1 MVTVHD
7 LPHREAFM
15 FAKVRSAVPRGV
27 EALPVQVEVDARPGL
42 PALAV
47 VGLPDPAV
55 REARE
60 RVLAAIRHLGCRIE
74 TKSIVVNLS
83 PAEER
88 KEGALLDL
96 AMAAGVL
103 VAAGLL
109 GDGAGAAE
117 WLVGE
122 LSLDGALRPVRGVL
136 PIVEAAT
143 AAGAAVVLPAA
154 NLAEAAV
161 VRGARLLPAATL
173 ADVVAHLRGDRPLL
187 LRHGGKG
194 AHPPAPPDSAPDLAE
209 VAGHEVAKRAL
220 EIAAAGG
227 HHMLMLGP
235 PGSGKT
241 MLAQRLPGI
250 LPPLDEAEALAT
262 TKVYSVAPGVP
273 RPDGLVTQRPFR
285 APHHTISAA
294 GLVGGGINPRPG
306 EISLAHNGV
315 LFLDE
320 VSEFRRD
327 VLEALRQPLEAGR
340 VVIARSAGTLAFPA
354 RFQLVSA
361 ANPCPCGHLGDPRR
375 ECTCTPP
382 AVRAYRAR
390 LSGPLLDRIDL
401 QLEVASVP
409 YRDLA
414 RASAGERSAAVRE
427 RVQRA
432 RALAA
437 ARFGDGTRHANVD
450 MEAGEVLRYCR
461 PDAEGERLLELA
473 AAKLGLSARA
483 VHRILKVA
491 RTVADLEAAAGVLGR
506 HIAEAVAYRAL
517 DRGAPGHSGR
527 LLGSGLQ

>member
-1 MVTVHD
+1 MV
-7 LPHREAFM
+7 
-15 FAKVRSAVPRGV
+15 AKVWSAVPRGV
-27 EALPVQVEVDARPGL
+27 EALRVQVEVYARSGL
-42 PALAV
+42 PNLTV

-60 RVLAAIRHLGCRIE
+60 RVLAAIRHLGCQTE

-96 AMAAGVL
+96 AIAAGVL
-103 VAAGLL
+103 IAVGLAPP
-109 GDGAGAAE
+109 GPPEA
-117 WLVGE
+117 WLIGE

-143 AAGAAVVLPAA
+143 HCGAPVILPAD

-161 VRGARLLPAATL
+161 VRGARLYPAATL
-173 ADVVAHLRGDRPLL
+173 ADAVAHLRGERPL
-187 LRHGGKG
+187 RETAGGG
-194 AHPPAPPDSAPDLAE
+194 GRGFAADEGGGPDLAD
-209 VAGHEVAKRAL
+209 VAGQEHAKRAL

-227 HHMLMLGP
+227 HHLLLLGP
-235 PGSGKT
+235 PGAGKT

-273 RPDGLVTQRPFR
+273 RPQGLITRRPFR

-294 GLVGGGINPRPG
+294 GLVGGGTVPRPG
-306 EISLAHNGV
+306 EVSLAHNGV

-320 VSEFRRD
+320 ITEFRRD
-327 VLEALRQPLEAGR
+327 VLEVLRQPMEAGR
-340 VVIARSAGTLAFPA
+340 VVIARAAGSLAFPA
-354 RFQLVSA
+354 SFQLAAA

-375 ECTCTPP
+375 ECRCTPLE
-382 AVRAYRAR
+382 VRRYRAR

-401 QLEVASVP
+401 QLEVPAVP

-414 RASAGERSAAVRE
+414 RGGAGERSAAVRA
-427 RVQRA
+427 RVLAARA
-432 RALAA
+432 RQGRRLAA
-437 ARFGDGTRHANVD
+437 SGRHANA
-450 MEAGEVLRYCR
+450 ELTPPEVRRWCA

-473 AAKLGLSARA
+473 MNKLALSARA
-483 VHRILKVA
+483 LHRILRVA
-491 RTVADLEAAAGVLGR
+491 RTIADLDAAETLAAR
-506 HIAEAVAYRAL
+506 HVAEAIAYRTL
-517 DRGAPGHSGR
+517 DRVAVG
-527 LLGSGLQ
+527 